1 MSDFT
6 EFMNELQGI
15 ASTGSSSSA
24 PAALTPTGLPSAL
37 TGLPAALTGLPPTGL
52 PAARRIKLLIVS
64 THTNQVNGYSKVAYH
79 LLHELAKHHA
89 WLDVVHFGTQRM
101 LNADV
106 GRVLPATVRVI
117 DATAQEK
124 EKALGFAFSELP
136 ATLQTEKPDVV
147 LLYNDLSV
155 LCTYLES
162 IRKSS
167 DARPYKLWA
176 YLDLSYPHPPQP
188 MLDILNRDVER
199 IFCFTKGWKEH
210 LKAIGATR
218 PIDILPHAVDRSLYR
233 PIPKEVARQT
243 LGLPKD
249 VFLFTSMNKNIPR
262 KRLDLLIMAFTRLMV
277 RYPTRPLFL
286 LIVADKGDRGGYALF
301 DVFAREL
308 KIHQASVDHFGN
320 RLLITTRD
328 TCYKDE
334 DMNLLYNCG
343 DVGVSCAEG
352 EGFGLCSFEQL
363 SLGIP
368 QIAPEIQGY
377 MEYMKEDNSLRIPA
391 KNRYYL
397 PQAHHSVT
405 GEAHVVDPEDVAKA
419 METYVLQDEL
429 RAIHGRKGKESLSTY
444 TWEKVTAPLVKR
456 LRQLMEEE
464 D

>member
-6 EFMNELQGI
+6 EFMNELQGV
-15 ASTGSSSSA
+15 ASTASTTSLTSASLTSASSA
-24 PAALTPTGLPSAL
+24 SLSASLTSASL
-37 TGLPAALTGLPPTGL
+37 TASS
-52 PAARRIKLLIVS
+52 RRIKLLLVS
-64 THTNQVNGYSKVAYH
+64 THTNQVNGYSKVAHH
-79 LLHELAKHHA
+79 LLHELAKHSQ

-101 LNADV
+101 VNADL
-106 GRVLPATVRVI
+106 GRSYPSTVRVI
-117 DATAQEK
+117 DGSAQEK
-124 EKALGFAFSELP
+124 EKALGFAFSEFP
-136 ATLQTEKPDVV
+136 ATLQAEKPDVV

-167 DARPYKLWA
+167 DVRPFKVWA
-176 YLDLSYPHPPQP
+176 YLDLSYPHPPQA
-188 MLDILNRDVER
+188 MMDILNRDVER

-210 LKAIGATR
+210 LRAIGATR
-218 PIDILPHAVDRSLYR
+218 PIDVLPHAVDRSLYR

-262 KRLDLLIMAFTRLMV
+262 KRLDLLIMAFTRLMI
-277 RYPTRPLFL
+277 RYPTKPLFL

-301 DVFAREL
+301 DVFSREL
-308 KIHQASVDHFGN
+308 KIHQASVDQFGN
-320 RLLITTRD
+320 RLLITSRD

-334 DMNLLYNCG
+334 DINLLYNCG

-377 MEYMKEDNSLRIPA
+377 IEYMKEDNSLRIPA

-419 METYVLQDEL
+419 METYFLQEEL
-429 RAIHGRKGKESLSTY
+429 RAVHGRKGKDLLASY

-456 LRQLMEEE
+456 LRHLMEEE
-464 D
+464 DE

>member
-15 ASTGSSSSA
+15 A
-24 PAALTPTGLPSAL
+24 PSA
-37 TGLPAALTGLPPTGL
+37 PTGL
-52 PAARRIKLLIVS
+52 PASTSSTSASNSTGLSPSIPSTRRIKLLLVS
-64 THTNQVNGYSKVAYH
+64 THTNQVNGYSKVAHH
-79 LLHELAKHHA
+79 LLHELAKHSE

-101 LNADV
+101 LNAEL
-106 GRVLPATVRVI
+106 GRSYPATVRVI
-117 DATAQEK
+117 DGSAQEK

-136 ATLQTEKPDVV
+136 ATLHAEKPDVV

-167 DARPYKLWA
+167 DVRPFKLWA
-176 YLDLSYPHPPQP
+176 YLDISYPHPPQA

-210 LKAIGATR
+210 LRAIGATR
-218 PIDILPHAVDRSLYR
+218 PIDVLPHAVDRSLYR

-262 KRLDLLIMAFTRLMV
+262 KRLDLLIMAFTRLIV
-277 RYPTRPLFL
+277 RYPTKPLFL

-301 DVFAREL
+301 DIFAREL

-320 RLLITTRD
+320 RLLITSRD

-334 DMNLLYNCG
+334 DINLLYNCG

-352 EGFGLCSFEQL
+352 EGFGLCSFEQMF
-363 SLGIP
+363 LGIP

-377 MEYMKEDNSLRIPA
+377 TEYMKEENSLRIRA

-419 METYVLQDEL
+419 METYFLQEEL
-429 RAIHGRKGKESLSTY
+429 RVVHGRKGKDSLASY
-444 TWEKVTAPLVKR
+444 TWERVTAPLVKR
-456 LRQLMEEE
+456 LRHLMEEDE
-464 D
+464 E